1 MHTTF
6 RRALPRRLV
15 TLSLLPPPSC
25 GAPLAPFGFAGFVME
40 RACLGEARFTLHA
53 LGFASGYDP
62 ARMRGDIRALFDPE
76 TTALICGPWRSVTA
90 EHSTA
95 PLPSSYRE
103 LIPRI
108 GLRHDILAP
117 VPRHLLATAGRVGGL
132 DLPETEPSPLAR
144 LGQIGKEA
152 QAAWIFWLQ
161 AYCPVNLRRKL
172 LAGYLAWQYL
182 EHARLQLARS

>member
-1 MHTTF
+1 MHRTF
-6 RRALPRRLV
+6 HRALPGRLV
-15 TLSLLPPPSC
+15 GLSLLPPPSH

-40 RACLGEARFTLHA
+40 RVCLGEARFTLHA
-53 LGFASGYDP
+53 QGFAAGYDP

-76 TTALICGPWRSVTA
+76 TTALICGPWRSGA
-90 EHSTA
+90 RDISA
-95 PLPSSYRE
+95 ASLPSSYRE

-132 DLPETEPSPLAR
+132 ELPETEPTPIAR
-144 LGQIGKEA
+144 LGRLGKEA

-172 LAGYLAWQYL
+172 LASYLAWQYL
-182 EHARLQLARS
+182 ERARLELARR